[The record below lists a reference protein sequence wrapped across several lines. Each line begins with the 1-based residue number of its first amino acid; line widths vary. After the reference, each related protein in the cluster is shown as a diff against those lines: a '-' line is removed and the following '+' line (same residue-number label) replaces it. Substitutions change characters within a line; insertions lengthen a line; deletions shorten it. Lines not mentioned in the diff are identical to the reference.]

1 MGMELAEIV
10 DVKELQRVQDLFS
23 QATGMAAVTVDLNGN
38 FVTKPSNFTDFCMK
52 YTRESPV
59 GAQRCAKCD
68 AEGKGAYFCH
78 AGLMDFA
85 EPIIID
91 GVQYGNA
98 LGGQVLPREPD
109 LEQFRQVARE
119 LGIPENEYI
128 AALKKVNVRPEESIR
143 AAAGLLQELIRNMV
157 MLRIASE
164 SGSGMSVLEEE
175 IEGMLDRSRDISSK
189 THDLKKV
196 STQQKL
202 LSINAAIEAGRA
214 GDAGKGFRI
223 VANQMG
229 ELAESSTDIYETI
242 MTDSEEIR
250 ASVKRLE
257 ATFKKWS
264 M

>member
-1 MGMELAEIV
+1 MELLDVI
-10 DVKELQRVQDLFS
+10 DVKELQRLQDLFA
-23 QATGMAAVTVDLNGN
+23 QATGMAAVTVDLKGA

-52 YTRESPV
+52 YTRNSPL
-59 GAQRCAKCD
+59 GAQRCERCD

-85 EPIIID
+85 QPIVVD
-91 GVQYGNA
+91 GEQLGNV
-98 LGGQVLPREPD
+98 LGGQVLPCEPD
-109 LEQFRQVARE
+109 LEKFRRTAQE
-119 LGIPENEYI
+119 LGIPEDEYI
-128 AALKKVNVRPEESIR
+128 AALKKVSVRSEESIR
-143 AAAGLLQELIRNMV
+143 AAAALLQTLVGNMV
-157 MLRIASE
+157 RLQAAVR
-164 SGSGMSVLEEE
+164 SGGLDVLEEE
-175 IEGMLDRSRDISSK
+175 IGGMLERSRDISSK

-229 ELAESSTDIYETI
+229 ELAESSTEVYETI
-242 MTDSEEIR
+242 MADAEEIHT
-250 ASVKRLE
+250 SVRRLQS
-257 ATFKKWS
+257 TFKRWD

>member
-1 MGMELAEIV
+1 MRLAEMI
-10 DVKELQRVQDLFS
+10 DVQELQRVQDLFA
-23 QATGMAAVTVDLNGN
+23 QATGMAAVTVDMEGN
-38 FVTKPSNFTDFCMK
+38 FITKPSNFTDFCMK
-52 YTRESPV
+52 YTRESPI

-91 GVQYGNA
+91 GVQCGNA

-109 LEQFRQVARE
+109 LEQFRRVAQE
-119 LGIPENEYI
+119 LGIPEGPYI

-143 AAAGLLQELIRNMV
+143 AAAGLLREMVRNMV
-157 MLRIASE
+157 LLRIANE
-164 SGSGMSVLEEE
+164 SSGGMSVLEGE
-175 IEGMLDRSRDISSK
+175 IGGMLDRSRDISAK
-189 THDLKKV
+189 TYDLKQV

-229 ELAESSTDIYETI
+229 ELAESSTGIYETI
-242 MTDSEEIR
+242 MTDAEEIR

-257 ATFKKWS
+257 AVFKKWS
-264 M
+264 L

>member
-1 MGMELAEIV
+1 MELAEIV

-164 SGSGMSVLEEE
+164 SGSGISRSCVHEIWPRSV
-175 IEGMLDRSRDISSK
+175 S
-189 THDLKKV
+189 
-196 STQQKL
+196 
-202 LSINAAIEAGRA
+202 
-214 GDAGKGFRI
+214 GD
-223 VANQMG
+223 Q
-229 ELAESSTDIYETI
+229 
-242 MTDSEEIR
+242 
-250 ASVKRLE
+250 
-257 ATFKKWS
+257 
-264 M
+264 

>member
-157 MLRIASE
+157 MQ
-164 SGSGMSVLEEE
+164 EE